1 MDDHSWGLKNW
12 KNLKAARK
20 TKEVQAVVSREKE
33 FWFPLNNNQV
43 LYNNLTSVAE
53 TNSSEKE
60 LTIADA
66 QQTTIFCNPDVRK
79 SKESKLVSYEICFPD
94 FYFSSVQNGWLC
106 KMLIFLWKRWQYSFR
121 WQTRKIRGV
130 PFGKIF
136 RSLKFKLS

>member
-106 KMLIFLWKRWQYSFR
+106 KMLIFLWKCWQ
-121 WQTRKIRGV
+121 
-130 PFGKIF
+130 
-136 RSLKFKLS
+136 